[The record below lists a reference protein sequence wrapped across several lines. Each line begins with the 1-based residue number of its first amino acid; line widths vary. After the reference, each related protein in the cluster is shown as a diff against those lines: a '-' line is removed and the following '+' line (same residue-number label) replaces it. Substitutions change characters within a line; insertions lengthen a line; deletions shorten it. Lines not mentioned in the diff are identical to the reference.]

1 MPVFDTNDY
10 PIKAELFADKLIG
23 AMCEITFTLRHYSI
37 GVQTKPG
44 GARVEAHDVFSAKVE
59 AVSVLKNPPV
69 IVRSPFK
76 GRTKR
81 PHHRPQIP
89 TRGEQVSAA
98 NAFVPQPNFGLTSTT
113 HQTVAANIAAT
124 FPTHGA
130 PSTYITI
137 SGDGSTLPLQSTPID
152 ATDFPPPVTTPI
164 DAVITAGE
172 GPVVPI
178 NACVATSGNS
188 PSIAST
194 STSGTTK
201 GSEALDSTE
210 ADHSVTQA
218 PPLKKRKLRD

>member
-10 PIKAELFADKLIG
+10 PIKAELFADADKLIG

-37 GVQTKPG
+37 SVQTKPG
-44 GARVEAHDVFSAKVE
+44 GAWVEAHDIFSAKVE

-81 PHHRPQIP
+81 PHHRPQIR

-98 NAFVPQPNFGLTSTT
+98 NGFVPQPNFGLTSTT
-113 HQTVAANIAAT
+113 HHWTVAANIAAT

-130 PSTYITI
+130 PLTYITI

-152 ATDFPPPVTTPI
+152 ATDFPRY
-164 DAVITAGE
+164 
-172 GPVVPI
+172 
-178 NACVATSGNS
+178 
-188 PSIAST
+188 
-194 STSGTTK
+194 
-201 GSEALDSTE
+201 DSHRRRNHGRWRARRT
-210 ADHSVTQA
+210 HQRSCRHQW
-218 PPLKKRKLRD
+218 